1 MFLGCRLVGLM
12 VTFLGVSLTKK
23 LVARSIPNIN
33 ISIQDLLRSVFF
45 YLTLLL
51 SMISSV
57 TLTIYLDLFYQLY
70 FIIILLSSQRQTPSK
85 SESSLLFCRVLSS

>member
-33 ISIQDLLRSVFF
+33 ISIQDLLRSVFLSNSTSVNNLKCYTYNLLGSIISVIF
-45 YLTLLL
+45 YYNFVI
-51 SMISSV
+51 ISE
-57 TLTIYLDLFYQLY
+57 TNAI
-70 FIIILLSSQRQTPSK
+70 
-85 SESSLLFCRVLSS
+85 